1 MIEKRIV
8 KLNQIIK
15 EKEIIEFDTLKREIQ
30 NNNITKKQ

>member
-15 EKEIIEFDTLKREIQ
+15 KKEIIEFDILKREIQ